1 MTITVTVKARAVP
14 VTVIDQDTGHETT
27 LEPWQE
33 KPIHIG
39 GSTTLKFVEAEPAAD
54 EASADSDE
62 ATTAAEEPDEEPEA
76 ADRGYSRRRRAPAA
90 DSDETQIG

>member
-27 LEPWQE
+27 IEPWQE
-33 KPIHIG
+33 KLIHIG
-39 GSTTLKFVEAEPAAD
+39 GSTTLKFTEAEPAAD
-54 EASADSDE
+54 EAPPTDAEPSD
-62 ATTAAEEPDEEPEA
+62 AAAEPPEE
-76 ADRGYSRRRRAPAA
+76 ADRGYSRSRRRAPAA

>member
-39 GSTTLKFVEAEPAAD
+39 GSATLKFTEAEPAAD
-54 EASADSDE
+54 EAPAADVEASD
-62 ATTAAEEPDEEPEA
+62 AAVEPEEE

>member
-39 GSTTLKFVEAEPAAD
+39 GSTTLKFTEAEPAAD
-54 EASADSDE
+54 EAPAADVEASD
-62 ATTAAEEPDEEPEA
+62 AAVEPEEE
-76 ADRGYSRRRRAPAA
+76 ADRGYSRSRRKASAA

>member
-39 GSTTLKFVEAEPAAD
+39 GSTTLKFTEAEPAAD
-54 EASADSDE
+54 EAPAADV
-62 ATTAAEEPDEEPEA
+62 EPEEE
-76 ADRGYSRRRRAPAA
+76 ADRGYSRSRRKAPAA